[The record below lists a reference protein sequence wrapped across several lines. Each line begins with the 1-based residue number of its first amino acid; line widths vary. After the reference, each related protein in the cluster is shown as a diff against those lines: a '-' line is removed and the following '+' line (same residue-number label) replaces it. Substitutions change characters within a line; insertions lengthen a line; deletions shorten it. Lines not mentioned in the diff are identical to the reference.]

1 MTKERTRLERLFL
14 RLEARFPR
22 FAMVIY
28 VLRQP
33 WAMLIRIPLGILL
46 CLGGIASFLP
56 ILGIWMLPLGLLLLA
71 IDLPFLQRP
80 MNGII
85 LRGERQWDLWRRSRR
100 DRKSGQNTSDSKQK
114 AQQDPHLSDKREDYR

>member
-1 MTKERTRLERLFL
+1 MNKERSRLERLFL

-22 FAMVIY
+22 FAMVIF

-33 WAMLIRIPLGILL
+33 WAMLIRIPLGIVLVI
-46 CLGGIASFLP
+46 GGVLSFLP

-80 MNGII
+80 MSATV
-85 LRGERQWDLWRRSRR
+85 LRGERQWKIWRRNRR
-100 DRKSGQNTSDSKQK
+100 DR
-114 AQQDPHLSDKREDYR
+114 AAPPHS